1 MHSAKL
7 FTVLL
12 SLFSCVVLTNG
23 EDYSNPIWNPNGSD
37 PFIVYTGGYYYLLT
51 TTWTDVEM
59 SRATTLEGLK
69 ASTKKVIY
77 STTTASRCCNVWS
90 PEVHYLNDIWYI
102 YYTAGVSANLDS
114 QTIHVLQG
122 ALRLLDS
129 SLMVNADFSLQEEP
143 PPGTTSPMSPN

>member
-1 MHSAKL
+1 MQSSKL
-7 FTVLL
+7 FTLLFSLL
-12 SLFSCVVLTNG
+12 SWVVLTNG

-69 ASTKKVIY
+69 TSTKKVIY

-122 ALRLLDS
+122 AYLLPFK
-129 SLMVNADFSLQEEP
+129 LFIYGAD
-143 PPGTTSPMSPN
+143 

>member
-1 MHSAKL
+1 MQSSKL
-7 FTVLL
+7 FTLLFSLL
-12 SLFSCVVLTNG
+12 SWVILTNG
-23 EDYSNPIWNPNGSD
+23 ATYSNPIWNPNGSD
-37 PFIVYTGGYYYLLT
+37 PFVVYTGGYYYLLT

-69 ASTKKVIY
+69 TSTKKVIY

-90 PEVHYLNDIWYI
+90 PEVHYLDGIWYI

-122 ALRLLDS
+122 KLL
-129 SLMVNADFSLQEEP
+129 LPFQFFGFGVY
-143 PPGTTSPMSPN
+143 